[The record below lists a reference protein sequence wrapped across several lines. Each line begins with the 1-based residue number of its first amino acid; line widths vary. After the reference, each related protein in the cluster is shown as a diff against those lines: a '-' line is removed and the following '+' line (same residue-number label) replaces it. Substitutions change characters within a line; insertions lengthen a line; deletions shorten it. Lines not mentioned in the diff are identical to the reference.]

1 MISKTNEVR
10 SLMRNT
16 DPDGRPLEDPT
27 ADPFRARWYEIAAG
41 GDAQE
46 IRRAMDTLLDKV
58 ESLEEALRARV
69 AAGSAVR
76 R

>member
-1 MISKTNEVR
+1 MKKNDELRALIR
-10 SLMRNT
+10 ST
-16 DPDGRPLEDPT
+16 DPDGRPLPDPSI
-27 ADPFRARWYEIAAG
+27 DPFRARFYDIAAS

-58 ESLEEALRARV
+58 ESLEEALRSRV